1 MGVSDWLKSLF
12 RKSEAEKSVEAGGP
26 AELVKAEP
34 QGAKDQPEPAK
45 PPSVLPPA
53 EEVEQEAQDL
63 LKGVLV
69 EEDLLLFPEEMD
81 GKVAETIVPLNPK
94 ETGKAPEQRKPITP
108 RPSREIKIWVGID
121 FGTSFTKLAYR
132 VLGGAGKVLPLNL
145 GSNPQ
150 MPYAVPSLVAFEGGR
165 ILFGDEADRFLRN
178 RPWYE
183 GARYLKVLFAG
194 DINPTFL
201 DREMKERFDRYCEGQ
216 QVDQAILEPGY
227 MVAAFLGHTIRR
239 IRQHLGRTF
248 DHEQSIN
255 FNVCIPIDTYE
266 MADVRAGFQ
275 RAINV
280 AEAIERKWNGQRAIE
295 LLESAA
301 SIWGKTPEVEIADSR
316 VHLVPEA
323 VAQMASYVNSLAA
336 ENKIHGVIDFGAGT
350 TDFSIFNLC
359 EDAEED
365 KCAYW
370 YNAVT
375 FPGGMAK
382 IENRIATWNREK
394 GRNLNSSELQ
404 SAMEGILKMGPE
416 IQAIVRA
423 ELQHIWK
430 EARFPAWG
438 TAFKKRRRGSEWHKD
453 KVKVFVCGGGSRIP
467 YVREIFERC
476 WYCDEW
482 GPYEVTALT
491 APSDFEGN
499 PKDFPR
505 LAVAYGLT
513 IPRPELAK
521 YVLPKDCPDQTPP
534 LPPLYRPEPLGAV
547 YDDTH

>member
-1 MGVSDWLKSLF
+1 MGITGWFWSLF
-12 RKSEAEKSVEAGGP
+12 QKKETEENREDRSE
-26 AELVKAEP
+26 VKAP
-34 QGAKDQPEPAK
+34 APMAPPAVSASSPPEPDSVPVAEVPPVQPAAK
-45 PPSVLPPA
+45 KRTL
-53 EEVEQEAQDL
+53 
-63 LKGVLV
+63 G
-69 EEDLLLFPEEMD
+69 EDLFLSPEEMD
-81 GKVAETIVPLNPK
+81 RKVAETIVPVNPK
-94 ETGKAPEQRKPITP
+94 QTGGVPEQRKPITP
-108 RPSREIKIWVGID
+108 RPAREIKIWVGID

-150 MPYAVPSLVAFEGGR
+150 MPYAVPSLVAFDGGR

-183 GARYLKVLFAG
+183 GARYLKILFAG
-194 DINPTFL
+194 DINPVFL
-201 DREMKERFDRYCEGQ
+201 DRDMKERFDRYSEGQ
-216 QVDQAILEPGY
+216 QVDRAILEPGY
-227 MVAAFLGHTIRR
+227 MVAAFLGYTIRR

-301 SIWGKTPEVEIADSR
+301 SIWNKTPEVEIAESR
-316 VHLVPEA
+316 FHLVPEA
-323 VAQMASYVNSLAA
+323 VAQMASYVSSLAA

-359 EDAEED
+359 EDEEED

-382 IENRIATWNREK
+382 IEDKVATWNRAN
-394 GRNLNSSELQ
+394 GRNLDFSELQ
-404 SAMEGILKMGPE
+404 KLMESISSTGLGI
-416 IQAIVRA
+416 QTIVKE
-423 ELQHIWK
+423 ELQKIWND
-430 EARFPAWG
+430 ARFPAWG
-438 TAFKKRRRGSEWHKD
+438 AAYNLRKRESEWHRG
-453 KVKVFVCGGGSRIP
+453 KVKIFVCGGGSRIP
-467 YVREIFERC
+467 YVKDIFKEC
-476 WYCDEW
+476 WYRPEW
-482 GPYEVTALT
+482 GPYEVTALA
-491 APSDFEGN
+491 APSDFDGA

-513 IPRPELAK
+513 IPRPELKK
-521 YVLPKDCPDQTPP
+521 YILPKDCPNQTPP
-534 LPPLYRPEPLGAV
+534 LPPVYRPEPLGAV

>member
-1 MGVSDWLKSLF
+1 MGFSEWFRSLF
-12 RKSEAEKSVEAGGP
+12 QKTEAGENQTEDKSGGAEAPILEPVARPHVAP
-26 AELVKAEP
+26 APV
-34 QGAKDQPEPAK
+34 
-45 PPSVLPPA
+45 SPPA
-53 EEVEQEAQDL
+53 SGGFAAKLTPEKESL
-63 LKGVLV
+63 W
-69 EEDLLLFPEEMD
+69 EDIFLSPEETD
-81 GKVAETIVPLNPK
+81 KKIAETIAAKRLSETTKPAEKRAPIQPK
-94 ETGKAPEQRKPITP
+94 
-108 RPSREIKIWVGID
+108 PSKQIKIWVGID

-132 VLGGAGKVLPLNL
+132 VLGGTGKVLPLNL
-145 GSNPQ
+145 GTNSK
-150 MPYAVPSLVAFEGGR
+150 MPYAVPSLVAFDGGR
-165 ILFGDEADRFLRN
+165 ILFGDEADRFLRG

-183 GARYLKVLFAG
+183 GARYLKILFAG
-194 DINPTFL
+194 DINPAFL
-201 DREMKERFDRYCEGQ
+201 DQNMKARFDRYCENQ
-216 QVDQAILEPGY
+216 QVDQALLKPGY
-227 MVAAFLGHTIRR
+227 MVAAFLAHVIRK
-239 IRQHLGRTF
+239 IKLHLGRTF
-248 DHEQSIN
+248 DHEQLVN
-255 FNVCIPIDTYE
+255 FNVCIPIDTFE
-266 MADVRAGFQ
+266 MKDVRAGFQ
-275 RAINV
+275 RAVNV
-280 AEAIERKWNGQRAIE
+280 AESIEEKWNGQRAIE

-301 SIWGKTPEVEIADSR
+301 RIWEMTPDKEMGESK

-323 VAQMASYVNSLAA
+323 VAQMASYVSSLAA

-350 TDFSIFNLC
+350 TDFSIFNLS
-359 EDAEED
+359 EDEEEER
-365 KCAYW
+365 CAFW

-382 IENRIATWNREK
+382 IEDKIATWIREN
-394 GRNLNSSELQ
+394 GRNVDFSELQ
-404 SAMEGILKMGPE
+404 SAMEGMLGMGPE
-416 IQAIVRA
+416 IQEIVRA

-513 IPRPELAK
+513 IPRPELNK
-521 YVLPKDCPDQTPP
+521 YKLPKDCPNQTPPP
-534 LPPLYRPEPLGAV
+534 LPPLRRGPLGPV

>member
-1 MGVSDWLKSLF
+1 MGFAEWFRSLF
-12 RKSEAEKSVEAGGP
+12 QKTEAGENQAEDKSGGAETPILEPVARPHVAP
-26 AELVKAEP
+26 APV
-34 QGAKDQPEPAK
+34 
-45 PPSVLPPA
+45 SPPA
-53 EEVEQEAQDL
+53 SGGFAAKLTPEKESPW
-63 LKGVLV
+63 
-69 EEDLLLFPEEMD
+69 EDIFLSPEETD
-81 GKVAETIVPLNPK
+81 KKIAETIAAERLSETTKPAEKRAPIQPK
-94 ETGKAPEQRKPITP
+94 
-108 RPSREIKIWVGID
+108 PSKQIKIWVGID

-145 GSNPQ
+145 GSNLQ
-150 MPYAVPSLVAFEGGR
+150 MPYAVPSLVAFDGGR

-183 GARYLKVLFAG
+183 GARHLKILFAG
-194 DINPTFL
+194 DINPVFL
-201 DREMKERFDRYCEGQ
+201 DQNMKARFDRYCEKQ
-216 QVDQAILEPGY
+216 PVDQALLKPGY
-227 MVAAFLGHTIRR
+227 LVAAFLGHTIRR
-239 IRQHLGRTF
+239 VRQHLGRTF
-248 DHEQSIN
+248 DQEQSIN

-280 AEAIERKWNGQRAIE
+280 AEAVERKWNGQRAIE

-301 SIWGKTPEVEIADSR
+301 RIWEMTPDKEMGESK

-323 VAQMASYVNSLAA
+323 VAQMASYVSSLAA

-359 EDAEED
+359 EDEEEGR
-365 KCAYW
+365 CAYW

-382 IENRIATWNREK
+382 IEERIAAWSRER
-394 GRNLNSSELQ
+394 GREMDFSELL
-404 SAMEGILKMGPE
+404 STMEGLSRTGPE
-416 IQAIVRA
+416 IQGIVRQ
-423 ELQHIWK
+423 ELQKIWK

-438 TAFKKRRRGSEWHKD
+438 AAYNLRKRESEWHRG
-453 KVKVFVCGGGSRIP
+453 KVKIFVCGGGSRIP
-467 YVREIFERC
+467 YVKDIFKEC
-476 WYCDEW
+476 WYRPEW

-491 APSDFEGN
+491 APSDFDGA

-521 YVLPKDCPDQTPP
+521 YVLPKDCPNQTPP
-534 LPPLYRPEPLGAV
+534 LPPVYRPQPTGAV